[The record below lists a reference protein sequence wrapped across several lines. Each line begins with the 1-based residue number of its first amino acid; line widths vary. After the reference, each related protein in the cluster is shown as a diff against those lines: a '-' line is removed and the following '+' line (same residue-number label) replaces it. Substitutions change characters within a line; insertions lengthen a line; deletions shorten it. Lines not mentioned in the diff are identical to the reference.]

1 MPSSKPLHAHN
12 SAIATS
18 GASQPP
24 PQMKQPMSRISSM
37 RRDWNDEPQPSQ
49 STQSKVDLSQDTDTY
64 AWSRSPSPEPKPKAK
79 APLKAT
85 TVSRQFSDKS
95 PSSTTQ
101 WKMYVLSGLIA
112 AIVGSGIISG
122 LPPFHAVAGKT
133 CWCDDLCS
141 GVILI
146 SIATRMSRP
155 LFLYV
160 HSSIR
165 SPWRYLYHHCTH
177 SIVLTRR

>member
-101 WKMYVLSGLIA
+101 WKMYGLSRLIT
-112 AIVGSGIISG
+112 AIVGEWDNFGFASISCCSGEN
-122 LPPFHAVAGKT
+122 LFVRQFMF
-133 CWCDDLCS
+133 WCDFYFYCNPNPSTRFLYQIPLGAICI
-141 GVILI
+141 VIAPI
-146 SIATRMSRP
+146 P
-155 LFLYV
+155 LF
-160 HSSIR
+160 
-165 SPWRYLYHHCTH
+165 
-177 SIVLTRR
+177 